1 MTTIEQRSF
10 DYVMVFMAAIGLVIL
25 TTPTLVVLITSFT
38 AANTLKFPP
47 PEFSLRW
54 YVELL
59 TSTQLQNV
67 MVRSIWIAAIATVIA
82 TVLGTA
88 AAMVIARSRAV
99 WARSLDAL
107 FMSPLI
113 VPWIAIGLSILMFA
127 NLSGIPLNTGTL
139 IAGHVVICVPFVLRT
154 TIASFMQ
161 LDGVLLD
168 SSASLG
174 AGKLYTFRRVT
185 LPLISRGIGAGA
197 FLSFVASFDNV
208 PVSLFLADA
217 RSQVLPIR
225 MWQMLQADL
234 DVRVASLS
242 AVLIVLTL
250 VLMAVMERTVGFSKH
265 MVK

>member
-1 MTTIEQRSF
+1 
-10 DYVMVFMAAIGLVIL
+10 MA
-25 TTPTLVVLITSFT
+25 VLITSFT
-38 AANTLKFPP
+38 DANTLKFPP
-47 PEFSLRW
+47 PAYSTRW

-59 TSTQLQNV
+59 DSTQLQRV
-67 MVRSIWIAAIATVIA
+67 TIRSFWIAALSTLIA

-88 AAMVIARSRAV
+88 AALAIARSRAA

-113 VPWIAIGLSILMFA
+113 VPWIAIGLSILMFM
-127 NLSGIPLNTGTL
+127 NIVGMPLSAGTL
-139 IAGHVVICVPFVLRT
+139 IAGHVIICVPFVMRT
-154 TIASFMQ
+154 TIASLLQ
-161 LDGVLLD
+161 LNASLLE

-174 AGKLYTFRRVT
+174 AGKFYSFRRIT

-197 FLSFVASFDNV
+197 FLAFIASFDNV
-208 PVSLFLADA
+208 PISLFLADA

-234 DVRVASLS
+234 DVRVASIS

-250 VLMAVMERTVGFSKH
+250 FVMMAMERMVGLSRQ
-265 MVK
+265 MVR

>member
-1 MTTIEQRSF
+1 MVSTEQRSF
-10 DYVMVFMAAIGLVIL
+10 DGVMLVGATLGLAIL
-25 TTPTLVVLITSFT
+25 TLPTLVVLITSFT

-47 PEFSLRW
+47 PEYSFRW
-54 YVELL
+54 YTELL
-59 TSTQLQNV
+59 TSTQLQRV
-67 MVRSIWIAAIATVIA
+67 MVRSLWIAAISTVIA

-88 AAMVIARSRAV
+88 AAMVIARSQAA

-127 NLSGIPLNTGTL
+127 NLVGIPLTTGTL

-154 TIASFMQ
+154 TVASFMQ
-161 LDGVLLD
+161 LDAVLLD

-174 AGKLYTFRRVT
+174 ASKLYTFRRIT
-185 LPLISRGIGAGA
+185 FPLISRGIGAGA
-197 FLSFVASFDNV
+197 FLSFIASFDNV
-208 PVSLFLADA
+208 PISLFLADA

-234 DVRVASLS
+234 DVRVASMS
-242 AVLIVLTL
+242 AVLIALTL
-250 VLMAVMERTVGFSKH
+250 ILMAIMERMVGFSKH

>member
-1 MTTIEQRSF
+1 MGNVEQRLF
-10 DYVMVFMAAIGLVIL
+10 NLTIGLLAALALVIL
-25 TTPTLVVLITSFT
+25 TAPTVVVLITSFT
-38 AANTLKFPP
+38 DANTLKFPP
-47 PEFSLRW
+47 PAYSIRW

-59 TSTQLQNV
+59 DSTQLQRV
-67 MVRSIWIAAIATVIA
+67 TIRSFWIAAFSTLIA

-88 AAMVIARSRAV
+88 AALAIARSRAA

-113 VPWIAIGLSILMFA
+113 VPWIAIGLSILMFM
-127 NLSGIPLNTGTL
+127 NVVGVPLSATTL
-139 IAGHVVICVPFVLRT
+139 IAGHVIICVPFVMRT
-154 TIASFMQ
+154 TIASLLQ
-161 LDGVLLD
+161 LNASLLE

-174 AGKLYTFRRVT
+174 AGKFYSFRRIT

-197 FLSFVASFDNV
+197 FLAFIASFDNV
-208 PVSLFLADA
+208 PISLFLADA

-234 DVRVASLS
+234 DVRVASIS

-250 VLMAVMERTVGFSKH
+250 IVMTAMERMVGLSRQ
-265 MVK
+265 MVR